1 MNSESIKKSMDYFR
15 QQVGQAFEE
24 IGNGE
29 ITDLADLS
37 EKIND
42 KLEDR
47 KEIPYIDKVY
57 LYRYSKADA
66 WNLCNLSLQ
75 QLSLSPVGRLNDMYE
90 GVPIGKADNLSAVD
104 RKILKEIVYMTCF
117 SEDCDNSLMWAH
129 YADSSQGMCVEYDL
143 SWLDG
148 EHPVFNYLFPI
159 FYTSK
164 RCIRSS
170 LSDIAA
176 AQWGFQYNCEGKMYG
191 DEAERELEGV
201 ETLYLTKGE
210 SWSYEKEWRILVPKY
225 KMIHLEHPVFE
236 NGTVPFACATKVLL
250 GPRMSSDMKRFIKN
264 IVAEIAEQR
273 KKANLD
279 IPIDV
284 KEMKMQDDGYTLK
297 EE

>member
-1 MNSESIKKSMDYFR
+1 MNSESIKESMNYLR
-15 QQVGQAFEE
+15 QQVGQALEE
-24 IGNGE
+24 IEKGE
-29 ITDLADLS
+29 KTNLFDLS
-37 EKIND
+37 KKIND
-42 KLEDR
+42 GLEDR
-47 KEIPYIDKVY
+47 KGIPYIDKVY

-90 GVPIGKADNLSAVD
+90 GVPIGKADNLSALD

-143 SWLDG
+143 SLLDRD
-148 EHPVFNYLFPI
+148 HPIFNCLFPI

-164 RCIRSS
+164 RYIRSS

-201 ETLYLTKGE
+201 EILYLTKGE